1 MNIDFDFDRDAWGA
15 VSTWCDTDDP
25 SFGDGVDYVLVHWG
39 GGTRRVEEAEVPT
52 ILRGWQRYHMRVV
65 DGRQVMSDIAYN
77 YAVDDFGNIWRL
89 RGLNSGGHV
98 TCSKDRDPEGRSYC
112 KSSIGV
118 VWVGGKAASGG
129 PTPEAFEALNR
140 LVRSIGR
147 PVTVKS
153 HRAVKQENSSWTEC
167 PGEDLIAWV
176 REERW
181 VELANQVTS
190 NPAFQP
196 FFDKALEIGMYSK
209 YTNVDDVMTAEKL
222 AVFLGR
228 VGLLESP
235 KGSGESGTGQEDSGT

>member
-98 TCSKDRDPEGRSYC
+98 TCSKDRDRPR
-112 KSSIGV
+112 V
-118 VWVGGKAASGG
+118 KAVFGASGSG
-129 PTPEAFEALNR
+129 PSGAPSRSRGRLSRSQAGRNR
-140 LVRSIGR
+140 GAR
-147 PVTVKS
+147 
-153 HRAVKQENSSWTEC
+153 RA
-167 PGEDLIAWV
+167 
-176 REERW
+176 
-181 VELANQVTS
+181 
-190 NPAFQP
+190 
-196 FFDKALEIGMYSK
+196 
-209 YTNVDDVMTAEKL
+209 
-222 AVFLGR
+222 
-228 VGLLESP
+228 
-235 KGSGESGTGQEDSGT
+235 